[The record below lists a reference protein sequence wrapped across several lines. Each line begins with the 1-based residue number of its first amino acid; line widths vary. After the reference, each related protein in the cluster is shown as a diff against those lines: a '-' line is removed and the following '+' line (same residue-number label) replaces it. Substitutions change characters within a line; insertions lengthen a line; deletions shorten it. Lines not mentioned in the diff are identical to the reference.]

1 MAHPDEALS
10 LEARLAL
17 GAGLILFIGGMAV
30 AVWRA
35 SKLLL
40 LPRIILILV
49 TGIAI
54 AAVTGAN
61 PFLSLA
67 IAVIGILIIAVVEH
81 WVGFPPN
88 STQPEA
94 SVPIEG

>member
-1 MAHPDEALS
+1 
-10 LEARLAL
+10 
-17 GAGLILFIGGMAV
+17 MAV

-35 SKLLL
+35 TRLLL

-49 TGIAI
+49 VGLAI
-54 AAVTGAN
+54 VAVTGVS
-61 PFLSLA
+61 PLLSLA

-81 WVGFPPN
+81 RAGFPPN
-88 STQPEA
+88 VTQPEG